1 MITPAMTFSGLVEK
15 PGTESIVSRGL
26 VWRLD
31 SWSAKTLETTSFD
44 NALGG
49 SEGKISMKTPWRIT
63 TRFTM

>member
-1 MITPAMTFSGLVEK
+1 MTFSGLVEK

-31 SWSAKTLETTSFD
+31 SWRPKTLETTSFD

-49 SEGKISMKTPWRIT
+49 SEGKIFMNTPCRIT

>member
-1 MITPAMTFSGLVEK
+1 MIMLAMTFSGLVEK
-15 PGTESIVSRGL
+15 PGTESIWSRGL

-31 SWSAKTLETTSFD
+31 LWSPKTLKTTSFD